1 MSSGGTGT
9 GAGGGGTEPE
19 RSGSGAARGGAGGG
33 GLTSSGGRG
42 GRIGGG
48 GRGPVRRPGGRP
60 GLTVLEGFA
69 GRRSALPFA
78 LVVLVVLG
86 AGLVGVLVL
95 NTAIDHGAFQLQQ
108 SQQRQTDLTNQ
119 QQRLQQQV
127 AGLSAPGP
135 LASAAAR
142 LGMVPN
148 LQPAFLDPSS
158 GAVLGVPSVAA
169 SPTPAPTTAAPTTAP
184 PTVAPTGTATG
195 TAPAT
200 TGANAIPGTQA
211 PVPTATTTAT
221 QVQSQTQAP
230 TATPDPSAS
239 TR

>member
-1 MSSGGTGT
+1 MSTGGTGT
-9 GAGGGGTEPE
+9 GAGDGGTGPE
-19 RSGSGAARGGAGGG
+19 SSGSGAARGGGGG
-33 GLTSSGGRG
+33 RSGG
-42 GRIGGG
+42 IGG
-48 GRGPVRRPGGRP
+48 GRGPTRRPGGRP
-60 GLTVLEGFA
+60 GFTVLEGFA

-119 QQRLQQQV
+119 QQKLQQQV

-148 LQPAFLDPSS
+148 LQPAFLDPSA

-184 PTVAPTGTATG
+184 PPAVAPTATG
-195 TAPAT
+195 TATAP
-200 TGANAIPGTQA
+200 TGANSVPGTRA
-211 PVPTATTTAT
+211 PVPTATAT
-221 QVQSQTQAP
+221 RVPS
-230 TATPDPSAS
+230 ATPDPSAS